1 MRGIGAIVTR
11 ILLAT
16 SVLAIL
22 GYLLF
27 MYGDLQLFAKR
38 GPRFTAYDGQEL
50 CLRVQAIEKRLGDSG
65 ECNYGK

>member
-16 SVLAIL
+16 SILVIL

-50 CLRVQAIEKRLGDSG
+50 CLRVQAIEKRLGASG